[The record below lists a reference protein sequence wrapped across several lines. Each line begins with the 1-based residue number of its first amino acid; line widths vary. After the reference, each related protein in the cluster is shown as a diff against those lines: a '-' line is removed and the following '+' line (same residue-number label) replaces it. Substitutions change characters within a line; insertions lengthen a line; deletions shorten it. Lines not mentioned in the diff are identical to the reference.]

1 MNRHRY
7 LVETE
12 ARLPQPPAPAPTAQ
26 TFLLCSPALLPGLGA
41 EHLLVM
47 QWLYQQA
54 FQEAQAVVKPS
65 VLERDLS
72 MLN

>member
-7 LVETE
+7 LAETE
-12 ARLPQPPAPAPTAQ
+12 VRLPQPPAPAPSAQ
-26 TFLLCSPALLPGLGA
+26 TFMLCSPALLPGLGV
-41 EHLLVM
+41 EQWLVM

-54 FQEAQAVVKPS
+54 FAEAQAVVKPS

-72 MLN
+72 SWN